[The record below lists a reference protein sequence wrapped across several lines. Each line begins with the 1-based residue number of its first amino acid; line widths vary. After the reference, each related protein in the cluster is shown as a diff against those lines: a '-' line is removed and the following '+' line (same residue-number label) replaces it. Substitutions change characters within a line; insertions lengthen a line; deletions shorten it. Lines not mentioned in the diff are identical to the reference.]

1 MPDADQARATARDR
15 SASDVLR
22 RAHVASRDDQES
34 TPTDYLLARLIVSI
48 EALEER
54 LR

>member
-1 MPDADQARATARDR
+1 MPDADEIRATARDR
-15 SASDVLR
+15 NASDVLR
-22 RAHVASRDDQES
+22 RAHDASRDDHEA
-34 TPTDYLLARLIVSI
+34 TPTDYLLARLIVSV